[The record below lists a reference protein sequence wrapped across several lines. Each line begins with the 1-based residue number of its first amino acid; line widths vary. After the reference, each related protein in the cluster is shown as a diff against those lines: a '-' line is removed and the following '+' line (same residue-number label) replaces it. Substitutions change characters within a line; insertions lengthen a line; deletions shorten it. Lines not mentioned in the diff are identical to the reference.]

1 VNVHFMFRG
10 MVRVCLL
17 ATVMY
22 AAALLS
28 AVAAQAHG
36 VSLDIYHSLAED
48 SAFHSGFLVPWVR
61 KVEQESGGRLR
72 FHLHP
77 ATAGAGDAW
86 YERVRDGNVDI
97 VWMPVRS
104 APDRFPALAPFEF
117 PFMVRRAQGASR
129 ALSEY
134 VRINDLADRDFG
146 EVHLLAVHV
155 TTGSVLHWR
164 NLATDSS
171 MSEVSG
177 RRVAATTIAD
187 MRMSEMMGATP
198 MLGDQGQL
206 ASAVRD
212 ATTDAILLPWEQAGA
227 SGVDRL
233 TRSHLEFGPHNSG
246 LTSSVFVLAM
256 NSSSYRGLSED
267 LRRVIDAN
275 SGADTA
281 SWIGR
286 VMDEAAATTR
296 KSAIERGDTVRQIT
310 ADEMQRWRSAGK
322 SILESWSK
330 SREIAGMRTG
340 PLLDSARKYL
350 QTFDP
355 AE

>member
-1 VNVHFMFRG
+1 MHFMFRG
-10 MVRVCLL
+10 LVRVCLF
-17 ATVMY
+17 ATVIY

-77 ATAGAGDAW
+77 ATAAAGDAW
-86 YERVRDGNVDI
+86 YERVRDGNADI
-97 VWMPVRS
+97 VWTPVRS

-164 NLATDSS
+164 NLVTESS

-177 RRVAATTIAD
+177 KRVATTTISD
-187 MRMSEMMGATP
+187 MRMLEMMGATP
-198 MLGDQGQL
+198 MLDDL
-206 ASAVRD
+206 ALLPSAVGD
-212 ATTDAILLPWEQAGA
+212 AGIDAVLLPWEQAGA
-227 SGVDRL
+227 SGIDRL
-233 TRSHLEFGPHNSG
+233 TRSHLEFGPRNSG
-246 LTSSVFVLAM
+246 LTSSVFVFAM

-267 LRRVIDAN
+267 LRLVIDAN

-286 VMDEAAATTR
+286 VMDEAAARTR

-310 ADEMQRWRSAGK
+310 ADEIQRWRSART
-322 SILESWSK
+322 SILESWTK
-330 SREIAGMRTG
+330 SGETAGLRPG

-355 AE
+355 VD

>member
-1 VNVHFMFRG
+1 MHFMFRD

-17 ATVMY
+17 AAVTC

-48 SAFHSGFLVPWVR
+48 SAFHSGFLIPWVR
-61 KVEQESGGRLR
+61 KVEEESGGRLR

-77 ATAGAGDAW
+77 ATAGADDAW
-86 YERVRDGNVDI
+86 YERVRDGNADI
-97 VWMPVRS
+97 VWTPVRS

-164 NLATDSS
+164 NLVTDSS
-171 MSEVSG
+171 IAEVSG
-177 RRVAATTIAD
+177 KRVATTTISD
-187 MRMSEMMGATP
+187 MRMLEMMGATP
-198 MLGDQGQL
+198 VLGDLAHL

-212 ATTDAILLPWEQAGA
+212 ATIDAVLLPWEQAGA
-227 SGVDRL
+227 SGIDRL
-233 TRSHLEFGPHNSG
+233 THSHLEFGPHNSG
-246 LTSSVFVLAM
+246 LTSSVFVFAM
-256 NSSSYRGLSED
+256 NASSYRGLSED
-267 LRRVIDAN
+267 LRLVIDAN

-281 SWIGR
+281 SLIGR
-286 VMDEAAATTR
+286 VIDEAAATTR
-296 KSAIERGDTVRQIT
+296 KSAIERSDTARQIT
-310 ADEMQRWRSAGK
+310 ADEAQRWRNTEK
-322 SILESWSK
+322 SVLESRTISL
-330 SREIAGMRTG
+330 ETAGTRAG

-350 QTFDP
+350 QTFDSGD
-355 AE
+355 